1 MAPSLTIASGIRS
14 PPFQS
19 VISFCLKPLV
29 KRFLTLGTG
38 LGAACAAGTACGS
51 RTCAGEETAAEV
63 SCVVSAVLG
72 IVPDE
77 TRGGID
83 LKGINGGAGIHGG
96 AGTSA
101 CDSEGGDVLERVD
114 VLRLPCVVLL
124 FFAPAG
130 SPSATASADAA
141 LASESLEVAEAVAT
155 ATVVLVELKLRSRT

>member
-1 MAPSLTIASGIRS
+1 MMAPSLSIASGIRS

-29 KRFLTLGTG
+29 KRSLT

-51 RTCAGEETAAEV
+51 WVSAGEEAAAEV
-63 SCVVSAVLG
+63 SCVLSAVLG

-77 TRGGID
+77 TRGGVD
-83 LKGINGGAGIHGG
+83 RAGINGG

-101 CDSEGGDVLERVD
+101 CASEYGDALERVD
-114 VLRLPCVVLL
+114 VLKLPCVVLL